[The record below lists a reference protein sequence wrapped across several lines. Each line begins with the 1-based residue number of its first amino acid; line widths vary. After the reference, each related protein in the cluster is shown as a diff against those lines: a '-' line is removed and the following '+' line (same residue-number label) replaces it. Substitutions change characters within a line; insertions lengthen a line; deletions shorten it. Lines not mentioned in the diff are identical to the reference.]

1 MNIKNLK
8 SFIICGRILFKT
20 ASGMIWFLIEG
31 FSFVSH
37 ESAHFCF
44 SFYFPLVHSKGFFLF
59 GICLEGT
66 KNGIVYI
73 QNGVVILISNI

>member
-1 MNIKNLK
+1 MWTYFVQNSIRHDL
-8 SFIICGRILFKT
+8 ILDRRF
-20 ASGMIWFLIEG
+20 FLRQSRKRPLL
-31 FSFVSH
+31 FF
-37 ESAHFCF
+37 FL
-44 SFYFPLVHSKGFFLF
+44 FPLGSHQGVFLF